1 MAVFNNPIAVAIDTS
16 DLDEAERLAE
26 ALKGQVGCLKL
37 GLEFFYACG
46 RIGYERLA
54 RCGLPIF
61 LDLKLHDIPTT
72 VSQALSAVMTLN
84 PCPPLV
90 NVHASGGRAML
101 EAAATAVAGRAK
113 LIAVTVLTSLAD
125 RDLKDIGFDGT
136 INSADHS
143 LALARFAKRSG
154 ADGVVCSPLEV
165 NMIKQELGKDFLAVV
180 PGIRPKGSTT
190 GDQKRFATPREA
202 MRAGAD
208 LLVIGRPITQAPDPQ
223 AAARAIAAELI
234 DAG

>member
-1 MAVFNNPIAVAIDTS
+1 MTIFSNPIAVAIDTS
-16 DLDEAERLAE
+16 DLDEAERLAG
-26 ALKGQVGCLKL
+26 ALKGHVGCLKL
-37 GLEFFYACG
+37 GLEFFYARG
-46 RIGYERLA
+46 RAGYERLA
-54 RCGLPIF
+54 RHGLPIF

-72 VSQALSAVMTLN
+72 VSQALDAVMTLH
-84 PCPPLV
+84 PPPSLV

-101 EAAATAVAGRAK
+101 EAAATAISGRAK
-113 LIAVTVLTSLAD
+113 LIAVTVLTSLGD
-125 RDLKDIGFDGT
+125 HDLKEIGFSGT
-136 INSADHS
+136 IKSTDHS
-143 LALARFAKRSG
+143 LELARLAKRSR

-202 MRAGAD
+202 MKAGAD

-223 AAARAIAAELI
+223 AAARAIAGELA